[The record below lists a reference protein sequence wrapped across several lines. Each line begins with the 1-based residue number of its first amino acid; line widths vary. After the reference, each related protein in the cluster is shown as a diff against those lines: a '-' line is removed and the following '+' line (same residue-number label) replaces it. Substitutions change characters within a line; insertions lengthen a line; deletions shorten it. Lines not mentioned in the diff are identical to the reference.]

1 MDARHWVVKCTDKP
15 GMLPVR
21 MQHLDAHRAYLASNP
36 IKIAVSGPLVADD
49 GETMNGSF
57 FIVEAETR
65 EEVEAFQA
73 GDPMFKAGVWE
84 TRDIHR
90 FFKRVG

>member
-1 MDARHWVVKCTDKP
+1 MDARHWIVRCLDKP

-21 MQHLDAHRAYLASNP
+21 QQHLEEHRAYLGGNP

-49 GETMNGSF
+49 GETMIGSF
-57 FIVEAETR
+57 FVVEAETR

-73 GDPMFKAGVWE
+73 GDPLFKAGVWQSRE
-84 TRDIHR
+84 IHR